1 MMSAPGL
8 AGAQATTPRMALRVI
23 GVGMLAFVAASTG
36 LALETPA
43 LLSGAWQS
51 PHLLSLLHLAL
62 VGWVTLVAVGVLY
75 QMLPVIQQV
84 PLWGESTGHFVL
96 AGLAA
101 GTVGLS
107 GGFWSL
113 RVPWLIAGGTLVIAA
128 LALFL
133 AAMAGTLRQVASW
146 NLKGVYVANALLYL
160 AVTVALG
167 LVMALNFRFGFLG
180 PATVRVLA
188 IHAHLGVMGWL
199 TLLIV
204 GVSYQLVPMF
214 GLAHGFS
221 ERPARMVLLLLN
233 LGLLLLAGTMAAGG
247 PRFAEALAAFLILAG
262 VVLYV
267 IDMGRIIH
275 RRVRRQM
282 DISLRYMLS
291 SLAYLVTGAG
301 VGTGLLFGLWPTGR
315 ASILYG
321 YLVIA
326 GWVGLV
332 VIGMAH
338 KIVPFL
344 AWHVRFGA
352 RLGKEQVPL
361 PNDLLSERLGLTVWG
376 LWNIGVLGTAL
387 GIGAAWPLLA
397 QVGSLGVAL
406 AAWLAVYNLALPLVS
421 KGRAGEMPSTGF
433 IQGGM

>member
-1 MMSAPGL
+1 MV
-8 AGAQATTPRMALRVI
+8 AL
-23 GVGMLAFVAASTG
+23 VAASTG
-36 LALETPA
+36 LALESPI

-84 PLWGESTGHFVL
+84 PLWGESTGPFVL

-101 GTVGLS
+101 GAVGLS

-133 AAMAGTLRQVASW
+133 VAMVGTLSQVSSW
-146 NLKGVYVANALLYL
+146 NLKGIYVANALLYL
-160 AVTVALG
+160 AATVVLG
-167 LVMALNFRFGFLG
+167 LIMALNFRFGFLG
-180 PATVRVLA
+180 AGMARVVA

-221 ERPARMVLLLLN
+221 ERPAQTVLLVFN
-233 LGLLLLAGTMAAGG
+233 LGLLVLAGTMAAGG
-247 PRFAEALAAFLILAG
+247 PRFAEALAALLILGG

-267 IDMGRIIH
+267 VDMGRIIH

-291 SLAYLVTGAG
+291 SLVYLVIGAG
-301 VGTGLLFGLWPTGR
+301 VGTGLLFGLWPVGR
-315 ASILYG
+315 GGILYG
-321 YLVIA
+321 YLAIA

-361 PNDLLSERLGLTVWG
+361 PNELLSERLGLTIWG
-376 LWNIGVLGTAL
+376 LWNVGVSGTAL
-387 GIGAAWPLLA
+387 GIAVTWPLLV
-397 QVGSLGVAL
+397 QVGSVGVAL
-406 AAWLAVYNLALPLVS
+406 AAWLTVYNLALPLVGKARTVEVS
-421 KGRAGEMPSTGF
+421 SNKLMR
-433 IQGGM
+433 GGM